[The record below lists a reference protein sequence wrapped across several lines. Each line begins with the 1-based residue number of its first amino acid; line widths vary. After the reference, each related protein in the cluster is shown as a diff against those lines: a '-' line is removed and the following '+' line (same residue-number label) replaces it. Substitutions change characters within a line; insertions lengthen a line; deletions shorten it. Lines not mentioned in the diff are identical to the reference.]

1 MGAVGLVVSALL
13 LLRVARSHR
22 HPIDLDVPPV
32 VRPPEA
38 SVVHRVLV
46 IADGACT
53 AEALRGAIGEHAGGS
68 TVEAFVVAPALG
80 SRLDRWTGDQ
90 QGYDDA
96 ADHLDGT
103 LRALEVIGIQAHGRV
118 GSKDPVQAAD
128 DGLREFPAH
137 QLVMAVHTADSQKW
151 LEEDSAD
158 AARGRYDI
166 PVTVIVVDP
175 AS

>member
-1 MGAVGLVVSALL
+1 M
-13 LLRVARSHR
+13 
-22 HPIDLDVPPV
+22 
-32 VRPPEA
+32 
-38 SVVHRVLV
+38 
-46 IADGACT
+46 
-53 AEALRGAIGEHAGGS
+53 
-68 TVEAFVVAPALG
+68 
-80 SRLDRWTGDQ
+80 
-90 QGYDDA
+90 
-96 ADHLDGT
+96 
-103 LRALEVIGIQAHGRV
+103 

-137 QLVMAVHTADSQKW
+137 QLVMAVHSADSQKW